1 MRIGEVLRRK
11 GSDVMTLRPDASV
24 GDLVTLLAREGIGS
38 VVVSED
44 DQTVAGIVSERDVVR
59 GLQEHGGD
67 VLSQPVSSIMTAD
80 VHTCGVHDDLETL
93 AGTMTQHRIR
103 HLPVVADG
111 ELRGIVSI
119 GDIVKN
125 RIAELQ
131 SERDQLF
138 GYIQQ

>member
-11 GSDVMTLRPDASV
+11 GSDVTTLSPDASV
-24 GDLVTLLAREGIGS
+24 GDLVALLATRGIGS

-44 DQTVAGIVSERDVVR
+44 EQSVAGIVSERDVVR
-59 GLQEHGGD
+59 GLHDRGGD
-67 VLSQPVSSIMTAD
+67 VLSDPVSSIMTAD
-80 VHTCGVHDDLETL
+80 VHTCDVHDDLESL
-93 AGTMTQHRIR
+93 AATMTEHRIR
-103 HLPVVADG
+103 HLPVVVDG
-111 ELRGIVSI
+111 QLQGIVSI

>member
-1 MRIGEVLRRK
+1 MRIGEILRRK
-11 GSDVMTLRPDASV
+11 GSGVTTLPPHASV
-24 GDLVTLLAREGIGS
+24 DDLVSLLAREGIGS

-44 DQTVAGIVSERDVVR
+44 GQTVAGIVSERDVVR
-59 GLQEHGGD
+59 GLEDRGHQ
-67 VLSQPVSSIMTAD
+67 VLDEPVSSIMTAD
-80 VHTCGVHDDLETL
+80 VHTCDLHDELETL
-93 AGTMTQHRIR
+93 AVTMTEHRIR
-103 HLPVVADG
+103 HLPVVAEG
-111 ELRGIVSI
+111 QLRGIVSI